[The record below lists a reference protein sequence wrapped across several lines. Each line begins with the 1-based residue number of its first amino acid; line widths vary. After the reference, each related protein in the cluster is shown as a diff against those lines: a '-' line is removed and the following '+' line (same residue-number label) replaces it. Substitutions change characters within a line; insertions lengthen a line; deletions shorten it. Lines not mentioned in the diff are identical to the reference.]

1 MILIKYIPCLAFG
14 LLIYFLVLRPINKA
28 QLREQLKHEGHILN
42 KLKWYEWF
50 L

>member
-1 MILIKYIPCLAFG
+1 MILIKYTTYIIIG
-14 LLIYFLVLRPINKA
+14 LLIYFLVIRPIDKA
-28 QLREQLKHEGHILN
+28 QLREQLKHEGHIIN